1 MQNLIVGVVIVVLVI
16 LISVIVIYNSLIAL
30 KNNREQAF
38 SDIDVQLKLRY
49 DLVPNLVN
57 TIKGYATHEQ
67 DTLENVTKLRVMAM
81 GAQGI
86 DDKIKAENQFAGAV
100 KSLFAVA
107 ENYPDLKANQ
117 NFLQLQTEL
126 ADIENKIAAARRFF
140 NSATKEFNTVLLS
153 FPTNLL
159 NSFFRFQQG
168 TFFDIGS
175 NAEVERENVTINLDK

>member
-1 MQNLIVGVVIVVLVI
+1 MEILIIVILVIVVAVVLT
-16 LISVIVIYNSLIAL
+16 YNSLVAL

-57 TIKGYATHEQ
+57 AIKGYATHEK
-67 DTLENVTKLRVMAM
+67 DTFENIAKLRTVAM

-86 DDKIKAENQFAGAV
+86 DNKIQAENQFAGAI

-107 ENYPDLKANQ
+107 EAYPELKANQ

-126 ADIENKIAAARRFF
+126 SDIENKIAAARRFF
-140 NSATKEFNTVLLS
+140 NSATKEYNTVLLS

-159 NSFFRFQQG
+159 NTLFRFQQG

-175 NAEVERENVTINLDK
+175 NADVERENVTVNMDK

>member
-1 MQNLIVGVVIVVLVI
+1 MQNLIIGIVVVVIVLLVAAIVL
-16 LISVIVIYNSLIAL
+16 YNSLIAL

-57 TIKGYATHEQ
+57 AIEGYATHEK
-67 DTLENVTKLRVMAM
+67 DTFENVAKLRTLAM

-86 DDKIKAENQFAGAV
+86 DNKIQAENQFAGAV

-107 ENYPDLKANQ
+107 EGYPELKANQ

-159 NSFFRFQQG
+159 NSLFRFQQG

-175 NAEVERENVTINLDK
+175 NAEVERENVTVNLDK